1 MGILPARESYAAN
14 QASALD
20 CNLIIAALDEG
31 ARIGQGMAR
40 PSMAVSSAPLKV
52 GTAVRGG
59 VRPGARRSTA
69 STVGQRYRT
78 ARHLRGSE
86 ERTPTNAA
94 RES

>member
-40 PSMAVSSAPLKV
+40 PSMAVSSAPLRTH
-52 GTAVRGG
+52 GTWG
-59 VRPGARRSTA
+59 VRPGPRRSTA

-86 ERTPTNAA
+86 DRTPTNAA

>member
-40 PSMAVSSAPLKV
+40 PSMAVSSAPLRTRYV
-52 GTAVRGG
+52 GGEAGG
-59 VRPGARRSTA
+59 QALDGQHRRSA
-69 STVGQRYRT
+69 VPHG
-78 ARHLRGSE
+78 AGI
-86 ERTPTNAA
+86 
-94 RES
+94 